1 MLFHKKEV
9 TEGARGA
16 VGDDLSKT
24 ILSPNHRVVGVV
36 INAIDDRLAG
46 AQQIRDD
53 WTINRISPLGSLLKL
68 ARDSGRVV
76 ILASDHGHVWHR
88 PDARNVPLETG
99 GRWRP
104 KSDEA
109 GRGRDRDHGQ
119 AGQGRSGRDSIIV
132 PWSERV
138 YYGRQQNGYHGG
150 ASPQEMVCP
159 ARAPE
164 GQEQRLLRALR
175 LRASQA
181 GMVVVGPGQVR
192 HQGRGAA
199 VCPIGLSP
207 KTAARPS
214 STTSGTSPRSPKPP
228 KAKVVP
234 SGSTGSSSP
243 RCTRI
248 RRN

>member
-16 VGDDLSKT
+16 MGDDLSRA

-36 INAIDDRLAG
+36 INAIDDRLSS

-104 KSDEA
+104 KSQDLAEDEMIT
-109 GRGRDRDHGQ
+109 HGQ
-119 AGQGRSGRDSIIV
+119 AGQGWSGRKCDHRAV
-132 PWSERV
+132 VRAGLLRTAAERLPRRSDAA
-138 YYGRQQNGYHGG
+138 GDGL
-150 ASPQEMVCP
+150 P
-159 ARAPE
+159 ARVLE
-164 GQEQRLLRALR
+164 GPQQRLLRA
-175 LRASQA
+175 
-181 GMVVVGPGQVR
+181 V
-192 HQGRGAA
+192 
-199 VCPIGLSP
+199 
-207 KTAARPS
+207 
-214 STTSGTSPRSPKPP
+214 
-228 KAKVVP
+228 
-234 SGSTGSSSP
+234 
-243 RCTRI
+243 
-248 RRN
+248 